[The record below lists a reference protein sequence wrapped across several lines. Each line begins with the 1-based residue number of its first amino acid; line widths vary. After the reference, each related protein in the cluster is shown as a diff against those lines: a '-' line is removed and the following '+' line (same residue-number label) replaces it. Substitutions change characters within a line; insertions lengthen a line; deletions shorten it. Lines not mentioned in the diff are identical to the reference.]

1 MINYWFMEIKLFRQL
16 PYTKEYSSSC
26 IMMKL
31 KKEYKLNSN
40 FHLHHIL
47 SFAILFAIVVFTS
60 CGESVNRTKYI
71 SGKEAVSCYEDFWEE
86 IKKTETLPSEN
97 LPYIIKKW
105 HSICNSVQQCLKHD
119 AVVLPRTN
127 HQAIFKIVHDSIK
140 SEFYRLILSE
150 ERTYK
155 DILLMKEAASPYSA
169 DSSILATAKAAKP
182 FFSSLIH
189 VQGHE
194 GSTKE
199 ILKSYRSFLERQLS
213 EGIYNQEG
221 LLEYIKEE
229 DRHFQSFLSCLYD
242 LRNENITDISR
253 NTERCCLAVSQSV
266 AQGKLDELDALVY
279 ITMRT
284 NRRLIQNAQVC
295 IEDIHRGRVK
305 TQEQARAYIWMILQ
319 VYSSIDGFG
328 LSLLSQSDKATL
340 LKVAEET
347 SAVIEKL
354 NKELALNNDGLS
366 ELPALMMKIIVATF
380 QV

>member
-1 MINYWFMEIKLFRQL
+1 MTNKITQNTSCCIGRALDSIKVRICYSRKSYFALYWYNI
-16 PYTKEYSSSC
+16 S
-26 IMMKL
+26 
-31 KKEYKLNSN
+31 
-40 FHLHHIL
+40 
-47 SFAILFAIVVFTS
+47 SFAILIAIAVFTS
-60 CGESVNRTKYI
+60 CKESEDRTKYM
-71 SGKEAVSCYEDFWEE
+71 SGKDAVSCYKIFLEE
-86 IKKTETLPSEN
+86 IKGSEILTSEDLPFMM
-97 LPYIIKKW
+97 KKW
-105 HSICNSVQQCLKHD
+105 RNICDSVQQCIECDTVAPPL
-119 AVVLPRTN
+119 TN
-127 HQAIFKIVHDSIK
+127 HRATFKIIHDSIK
-140 SEFYRLILSE
+140 SEFYRLILSK

-169 DSSILATAKAAKP
+169 DSSILATAETAKP
-182 FFSSLIH
+182 FFSSLNH
-189 VQGHE
+189 VSGHE
-194 GSTKE
+194 GNTKE
-199 ILKSYRSFLERQLS
+199 SLKSYRSFLERQLS
-213 EGIYNQEG
+213 EGIYNKEG

-295 IEDIHRGRVK
+295 IEDIDRGRVK

-347 SAVIEKL
+347 STVIEKL